1 LQKEDPRIL
10 SFLQSD
16 EVMAT
21 KDDVEMFNYFFE
33 ELDKTNEWISY
44 YDEPT
49 RKLRYKYEEGSPMVS
64 CLLEATIDAP
74 IMHVLSLFC
83 EIDLFKNWFP
93 NVTSCDIIK
102 EITSSRGLYSC
113 KQSMPWPMWPRDMT
127 FHVSGLVDKKNKAI
141 LTVMKST
148 SEDPE
153 AKYFGFQ
160 IPKTSDGH
168 VRLDIKRGYHYFQ
181 RIDENTT
188 RYVEIFNTDPQL

>member
-1 LQKEDPRIL
+1 VE
-10 SFLQSD
+10 FLQSD
-16 EVMAT
+16 EVLAT

-33 ELDKTNEWISY
+33 TLAKTSEWTSY

-74 IMHVLSLFC
+74 IMHVLALFC

-102 EITSSRGLYSC
+102 EITNSRGLYSC

-127 FHVSGLVDKKNKAI
+127 FNVSGLVDKKNKAI
-141 LTVMKST
+141 LTVMKSAP
-148 SEDPE
+148 EDPDS
-153 AKYFGFQ
+153 KYFGFPV
-160 IPKTSDGH
+160 PKTADGH
-168 VRLDIKRGYHYFQ
+168 VRLDIKRGYHYF
-181 RIDENTT
+181 
-188 RYVEIFNTDPQL
+188 